1 MSWNTN
7 TDAVLSAIRVA
18 TNENVDEQEVG
29 VEGSGAEDGA
39 IGVGGEMDDEF
50 NNSIASGICDVKSA
64 FDVAVDESSKSF
76 FLDTSFHICYLK
88 FLYYFMEVCALVY
101 H

>member
-18 TNENVDEQEVG
+18 THENADEQEGG
-29 VEGSGAEDGA
+29 VEGSGTDDGG

-50 NNSIASGICDVKSA
+50 NNSIASGIRDVKSA
-64 FDVAVDESSKSF
+64 FDVAMEESSKYFFVDLSF
-76 FLDTSFHICYLK
+76 PVISIICNFYVVYKLR
-88 FLYYFMEVCALVY
+88 LV
-101 H
+101 

>member
-18 TNENVDEQEVG
+18 TNENTDEQEVS
-29 VEGSGAEDGA
+29 VEGSGIEDGG

-50 NNSIASGICDVKSA
+50 NNSIASGIRDVKST
-64 FDVAVDESSKSF
+64 FDVAMEESSKSF
-76 FLDTSFHICYLK
+76 FL
-88 FLYYFMEVCALVY
+88 
-101 H
+101 